1 MMANNNY
8 VRLSLKPDEAY
19 FLLSFLD
26 NQNLTR
32 KEWQASDSIRSKLY
46 RAVNKWE
53 ANRVPKVNRKTLPH
67 SAIYSDGVMSIAYDN
82 GNLNDGDITISE

>member
-1 MMANNNY
+1 MAKRYTVNNY

-32 KEWQASDSIRSKLY
+32 KEWQELDSIRSKLY
-46 RAVNKWE
+46 SAVSKL
-53 ANRVPKVNRKTLPH
+53 KVNPKLPH
-67 SAIYSDGVMSIAYDN
+67 DLIYSDGVVV
-82 GNLNDGDITISE
+82 LDGKDIIISE